1 MREGS
6 TMGDDITQSDMALMI
21 VDFALAFGRMPT
33 DSELPKWVELS
44 LLGMDCCAEIEGS
57 VRQ

>member
-6 TMGDDITQSDMALMI
+6 TMGEDITQTDMAMMI
-21 VDFALAFGRMPT
+21 VDFALAFGRMPE
-33 DSELPKWVELS
+33 DHELPKWVELS